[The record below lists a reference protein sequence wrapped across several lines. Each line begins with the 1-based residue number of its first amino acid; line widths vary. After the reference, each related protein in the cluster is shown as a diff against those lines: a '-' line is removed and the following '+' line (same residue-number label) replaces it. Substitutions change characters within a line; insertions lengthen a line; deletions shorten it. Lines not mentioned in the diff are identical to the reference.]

1 MFGELDPLLMNQ
13 LRLAITSL
21 LIAVEEADF
30 NYLKEKTGA
39 TSGNL
44 SVQIEKLKKAGYIS
58 VKKTYRDNYPLT
70 LCKITQEGVQAFESY
85 VRNLRGYLQPKKRT
99 G

>member
-1 MFGELDPLLMNQ
+1 MFSELNPLLLNQ
-13 LRLAITSL
+13 LRLAIMSL
-21 LIAVEEADF
+21 LIAVEEAEF

-44 SVQIEKLKKAGYIS
+44 SVQIEKLKKAGYIN

-70 LCKITQEGVQAFESY
+70 LCMVTKEGIDAFESY
-85 VRNLRGYLQPKKRT
+85 VKNLKSYLQPKRNA